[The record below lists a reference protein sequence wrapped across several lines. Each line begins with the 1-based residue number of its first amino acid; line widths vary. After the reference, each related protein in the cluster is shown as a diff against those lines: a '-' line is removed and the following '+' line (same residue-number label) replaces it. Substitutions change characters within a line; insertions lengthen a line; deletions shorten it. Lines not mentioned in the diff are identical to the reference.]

1 MTIILYSAYIEG
13 MHGRMAILRA
23 IDDDVAVTEALRLA
37 LEHAVAELG
46 GVGGLIHVGGPEGL
60 RGLHLLVSSGLPP
73 TLTEPWERVPDT
85 GDLPPA
91 RVVRE
96 GTRCWLPAESGPDLG
111 GRPGADRGVATVP
124 LPGLDGPLGTLT
136 VLTAVHHAPR
146 PTQWTFLHAIAAW
159 VAGRLDRPLLPKEP
173 APRERQPGALLR
185 QALEAVRVGSWE
197 WTMATEEVDL
207 DQAGLTVLGFGPGEF
222 DGRADTWMNLVHPD
236 DRPLVTAEVAKALRE
251 RSSYGTEYRV
261 RRPDGTIGW
270 VQVRGRV
277 KLADTGQPVGMV
289 GTVWDTTESRS
300 ARDAISRALRHMSD
314 GFLTL
319 DHQWRITF
327 LNEEAE
333 RVLGAGQELI
343 GRLVWDL
350 TALQV
355 PGLRALCEE
364 AVARS
369 TPSGLDLLAP
379 GTGRWCHLRLVPLPD
394 GLAFFLTD
402 IHEKRVREAEREA
415 AARLQA
421 DRAARVGELTAAL
434 AKAISS
440 QDVVDAVARHVLPPF
455 GAAGLMMQVI
465 EDGRTR
471 VVGSVGYS
479 EEFLDLVDHLPVT
492 GRTAVTDA
500 LFSRTPQFFSSPE
513 EYAARYPALA
523 GQPAA
528 GSKAAWA
535 FLPLIASDHP
545 VGVCVISF
553 EQPRRFTGEERTLLV
568 AISGLVA
575 HALERARL
583 FDAEH
588 LRAQELQRGLL
599 PRTLPPLPACTSAA
613 RYLPARQGMDV
624 GGDWY
629 DIIPLSGDRVAL
641 VIGDVMGHG
650 LPQAA
655 TMGRLRTAVHTLAD
669 LELPP
674 DEILAHLNDVVSELG
689 DDSYATCLYGV
700 YDPTTGACA
709 FGCAGHPPPAVV
721 RPDGTVEFPAV
732 AQDPPLGAAD
742 PPFESVEVALPEDS
756 LLVLYT
762 DGLIESASRDIDVG
776 MAHLARLLDGSDTED
791 DLDRL
796 CDRLTSGLVPA
807 QQQSADDAALLV
819 VRVHRLPPEAVAV
832 WPLSTEPQAAGE
844 ARKLVRAQLS
854 EWGLDDLAMTTE
866 LLVSELVGNVVRHAK
881 GPVMLRLLRS
891 RTLICEVTDGSLTTP
906 RIRRASETDEGG
918 RGLQLVAAL
927 SQRWGARYT
936 GTGKCIWTEQ
946 ALTGPDSPA
955 ALLTFFDQVA

>member
-1 MTIILYSAYIEG
+1 
-13 MHGRMAILRA
+13 MALLHA

-37 LEHAVAELG
+37 LEHAVAELR
-46 GVGGLIHVGGPEGL
+46 GVGGMVHVGGPEGL
-60 RGLHLLVSSGLPP
+60 RGLHLLASSGLP
-73 TLTEPWERVPDT
+73 TALTEPWERVPDD
-85 GDLPPA
+85 GDLPPVRA
-91 RVVRE
+91 VRE
-96 GTRCWLPAESGPDLG
+96 GTRIWLPAGHAPDVG
-111 GRPGADRGVATVP
+111 GRPGEDRGVATVP
-124 LPGLDGPLGTLT
+124 LPGPDGPLGALT
-136 VLTAVHHAPR
+136 VLTTVRHAPR
-146 PTQWTFLHAIAAW
+146 PAQWTFLHTVAAW
-159 VAGRLDRPLLPKEP
+159 VSGRLDRPLLPKEP
-173 APRERQPGALLR
+173 APWERQPGTLLR
-185 QALEAVRVGSWE
+185 QALEAVHVGSWE
-197 WTMATEEVDL
+197 WTMATDEVDL
-207 DQAGLTVLGFGPGEF
+207 DAAGLTVLGFEPDGF
-222 DGRADTWMNLVHPD
+222 DGRAETWLGIVHPD
-236 DRPLVTAEVAKALRE
+236 DRPLVAAEVDKALRD

-270 VQVRGRV
+270 VHARGRV

-289 GTVWDTTESRS
+289 GTVWDSTDSRS

-343 GRLVWDL
+343 GRLVWDDL
-350 TALQV
+350 TALRV

-394 GLAFFLTD
+394 GLAFFFTD
-402 IHEKRVREAEREA
+402 IHEKRMHDTEREA
-415 AARLQA
+415 AARAQA
-421 DRAARVGELTAAL
+421 DRAARIGELTAAL

-440 QDVVDAVARHVLPPF
+440 RDVVDAVASHVLPPF
-455 GAAGLMMQVI
+455 GAAGLMMEVI
-465 EDGRTR
+465 EDERTR

-479 EEFLDLVDHLPVT
+479 QEFIDLVDHLPVT
-492 GRTAVTDA
+492 GRSAVTDA
-500 LFSRTPQFFSSPE
+500 LFSRTPQFFTSPQ
-513 EYAARYPALA
+513 EYAARYPMLA

-528 GSKAAWA
+528 GGKAAWA

-545 VGVCVISF
+545 AGVCVISF
-553 EQPRRFTGEERTLLV
+553 DQPRRFTGEERTLLV

-588 LRAQELQRGLL
+588 VRAQELQRGLL

-650 LPQAA
+650 LPEAA

-700 YDPTTGACA
+700 YDPTTGVCA

-732 AQDPPLGAAD
+732 ASDPPLGAAD
-742 PPFESVEVALPEDS
+742 PPFESVEVTLPENS

-762 DGLIESASRDIDVG
+762 DGLIESASRDIDAG
-776 MAHLARLLDGSDTED
+776 MAHLAQLLSGAGAD
-791 DLDRL
+791 DLDGL
-796 CDRLTSGLVPA
+796 CERLTAGLVPA

-819 VRVHRLPPEAVAV
+819 VRVNRLSAESVAV
-832 WPLSTEPQAAGE
+832 WPLTAEPQAAGE

-881 GPVMLRLLRS
+881 GPVVLRLLHS
-891 RTLICEVTDGSLTTP
+891 RTLICEVSDGSLTTP

-936 GTGKCIWTEQ
+936 ATGKCIWTEQ
-946 ALTGPDSPA
+946 ALTGPDSPD

>member
-1 MTIILYSAYIEG
+1 
-13 MHGRMAILRA
+13 
-23 IDDDVAVTEALRLA
+23 
-37 LEHAVAELG
+37 
-46 GVGGLIHVGGPEGL
+46 
-60 RGLHLLVSSGLPP
+60 
-73 TLTEPWERVPDT
+73 
-85 GDLPPA
+85 
-91 RVVRE
+91 
-96 GTRCWLPAESGPDLG
+96 
-111 GRPGADRGVATVP
+111 
-124 LPGLDGPLGTLT
+124 
-136 VLTAVHHAPR
+136 
-146 PTQWTFLHAIAAW
+146 
-159 VAGRLDRPLLPKEP
+159 
-173 APRERQPGALLR
+173 
-185 QALEAVRVGSWE
+185 
-197 WTMATEEVDL
+197 
-207 DQAGLTVLGFGPGEF
+207 
-222 DGRADTWMNLVHPD
+222 
-236 DRPLVTAEVAKALRE
+236 
-251 RSSYGTEYRV
+251 
-261 RRPDGTIGW
+261 
-270 VQVRGRV
+270 
-277 KLADTGQPVGMV
+277 
-289 GTVWDTTESRS
+289 
-300 ARDAISRALRHMSD
+300 
-314 GFLTL
+314 
-319 DHQWRITF
+319 
-327 LNEEAE
+327 
-333 RVLGAGQELI
+333 
-343 GRLVWDL
+343 
-350 TALQV
+350 
-355 PGLRALCEE
+355 
-364 AVARS
+364 
-369 TPSGLDLLAP
+369 
-379 GTGRWCHLRLVPLPD
+379 
-394 GLAFFLTD
+394 FFT
-402 IHEKRVREAEREA
+402 
-415 AARLQA
+415 
-421 DRAARVGELTAAL
+421 
-434 AKAISS
+434 S
-440 QDVVDAVARHVLPPF
+440 
-455 GAAGLMMQVI
+455 
-465 EDGRTR
+465 
-471 VVGSVGYS
+471 
-479 EEFLDLVDHLPVT
+479 
-492 GRTAVTDA
+492 
-500 LFSRTPQFFSSPE
+500 PQ

-523 GQPAA
+523 AQPAA
-528 GSKAAWA
+528 GGKAAWA
-535 FLPLIASDHP
+535 FLPLIASDHS

-575 HALERARL
+575 HALGRARL

-588 LRAQELQRGLL
+588 IRAQELQRGLL

-613 RYLPARQGMDV
+613 RYLSARQGMDV

-655 TMGRLRTAVHTLAD
+655 TMGRLRTAVRTLAD

-700 YDPTTGACA
+700 YDPTTGVCA
-709 FGCAGHPPPAVV
+709 FGSAGHPPPAVV
-721 RPDGTVEFPAV
+721 RPDGTVEFPAM

-742 PPFESVEVALPEDS
+742 PPFESVEIALPEDS

-776 MAHLARLLDGSDTED
+776 MAHLARLLGEDDAD

-796 CDRLTSGLVPA
+796 CERLTSGLLPA

-832 WPLSTEPQAAGE
+832 WPLAAEPQAAGE

-891 RTLICEVTDGSLTTP
+891 RTLICEVSDGSLTTP